1 MIKKISEIAN
11 RSELSKR
18 LMTSISWSLIGSIL
32 GKGLMLLSFILIA
45 RIIGKE
51 QYGQL
56 GIIRSTVNMFLVFS
70 SMGMGLTA
78 SRYIAI
84 HRNSDLNKIS
94 QINIVSNRISF
105 FFGLFIFILIF
116 IFSPYIS
123 KVSFGNLELSIP
135 LRLSAIVLFFTTI
148 TSAQNGVLN
157 GFEDFKS
164 IGIITIK
171 QSIFQGVIIIFGAY
185 FYGLNGVIVCLG
197 FSSIYLFLLFRYSIY
212 KKLSG
217 IKFDFS
223 SKLFD
228 SEMKDI
234 FLKFTLPAV
243 LAGLV
248 SLPVYW
254 WTKTVLIKQS
264 NFGEMAIFD
273 VSEQWNI
280 IFQFIPGSISAIML
294 PMLTNILI
302 EGTNTQYKKLIKFN
316 LILNVGITL
325 ILAIFAI
332 PLSPLILGLYGK
344 TFTNFLPLQ
353 IMIFVAVLQVAN
365 SVLGQVIASKG
376 RMWLG
381 FTVNLIWGFWLIIF
395 TLIFVVHFGMG
406 SLGLAYAMLA
416 SYFLHSI
423 LQTFIAFKI

>member
-105 FFGLFIFILIF
+105 FLGLFIFILIF